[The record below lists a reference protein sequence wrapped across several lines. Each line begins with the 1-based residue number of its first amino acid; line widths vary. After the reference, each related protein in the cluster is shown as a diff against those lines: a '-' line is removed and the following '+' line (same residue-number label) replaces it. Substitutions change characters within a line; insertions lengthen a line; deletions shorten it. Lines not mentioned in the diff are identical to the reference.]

1 MTNEMLS
8 VNDTANGT
16 VGGVRLLVAMEMSLK
31 SWRLVM
37 APEGAT
43 HKRVKPV
50 EAGNF
55 IQVSQAVAEAKARF
69 RLPAETKEVYCYEA
83 GRDGFFPYWCLTEA
97 GHEVWV
103 IDPASIEVS
112 RRQKQ
117 AKSDGIDGIRLA
129 ELMQRKAGGEERALR
144 LVRVPP
150 REVEDER
157 QLTRERES
165 LLHDLG
171 RLRNQIESQLF
182 TQGYR
187 EVPKTA
193 AELKPWLE
201 RQTELLPQLAARLER
216 DVKRLALLESQLKA
230 VKQALVEKLK
240 EEEPTRPAT
249 VAAMLMQ
256 LKGIGLIGAWV
267 LAGELFGWRTFRNR
281 REVGAVLGLTPTPY
295 SSGQDQREQGISKAG
310 NRRARALLVELAW
323 LWLRYQ
329 PDSALSQ
336 WFKAR
341 FGGNGKRMRRI
352 GIVALARRLAVAL
365 WRWVAQG
372 VLPEGAVLKTVAA

>member
-8 VNDTANGT
+8 VKDTANGT
-16 VGGVRLLVAMEMSLK
+16 AGGSRLLVAMEISLK

-55 IQVSQAVAEAKARF
+55 LQLSQAVAEAKTRL

-83 GRDGFFPYWCLTEA
+83 GRDGFFPYWCLTAA

-117 AKSDGIDGIRLA
+117 AKSDGIDGLRLA
-129 ELMQRKAGGEERALR
+129 ELMQRKAGGEARALR

-157 QLTRERES
+157 LLTRERES

-171 RLRNQIESQLF
+171 RLRNQIESLLF

-193 AELKPWLE
+193 GELTDWLG
-201 RQTELLPQLAARLER
+201 RQTGLLPQLAERLQR
-216 DVKRLALLESQLKA
+216 DSVRLTLLESQVQAVERTLVGKVKA
-230 VKQALVEKLK
+230 EAPQGLA
-240 EEEPTRPAT
+240 P
-249 VAAMLMQ
+249 VAALLMQ

-352 GIVALARRLAVAL
+352 GIVALARRLAIAL

-372 VLPEGAVLKTVAA
+372 LLPEGAALKTAAA